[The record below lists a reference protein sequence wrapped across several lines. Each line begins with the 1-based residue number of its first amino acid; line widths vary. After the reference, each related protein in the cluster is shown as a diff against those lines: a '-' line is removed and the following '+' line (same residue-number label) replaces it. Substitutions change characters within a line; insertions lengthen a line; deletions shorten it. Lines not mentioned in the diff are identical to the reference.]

1 MIELENTF
9 IFNISNFIPSNRNR
23 SAWRTRKKS
32 QIKQVVIHHKAG
44 GLRMGL
50 LSVFDTNDFIIEYRN
65 YYKIPYH
72 IDVPRDPF
80 KWQDKY
86 IIYQCNP
93 FDCIT
98 WHCRG
103 ENTISIGVGFQG
115 NMNTMDLTSH
125 QKIIMIDLIRYFRSQ
140 DIKKIIG
147 HCEAKIPK
155 QQCPGKFTIKFL
167 DHCRSYYEL

>member
-1 MIELENTF
+1 MIELGNTF
-9 IFNISNFIPSNRNR
+9 IFDLAKHIETNKNR
-23 SAWRTRKKS
+23 APWRIRDKS
-32 QIKQVVIHHKAG
+32 KIKQVVIHHKAG

-50 LSVFDTNDFIIEYRN
+50 LSVFDNNDFIIQYRN
-65 YYKIPYH
+65 HSKTPYH
-72 IDVPRDPF
+72 IDVPREPF
-80 KWQDKY
+80 RWRGKY

-93 FDCIT
+93 FNSIT

-125 QKIIMIDLIRYFRSQ
+125 QKIIMLDLIKYFRSQ
-140 DIKKIIG
+140 CIKTIIG

-155 QQCPGKFTIKFL
+155 KQCPGEFTIKFL
-167 DHCRSYYEL
+167 DYCRSLF